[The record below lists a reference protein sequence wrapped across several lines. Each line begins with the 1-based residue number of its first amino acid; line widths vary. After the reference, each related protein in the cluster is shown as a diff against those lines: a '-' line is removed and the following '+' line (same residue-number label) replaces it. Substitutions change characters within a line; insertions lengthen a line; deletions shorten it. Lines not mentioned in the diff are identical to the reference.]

1 MSNDNLSPFDFI
13 NSVSKTKQD
22 LIRVNDS
29 LTPEQAEKQ
38 YVPFMVN
45 RGLSYFPD
53 TVLHANEMNRLPDT
67 VKEAQYRYFLT
78 AIRPNKRF
86 SKWAKAEKNDDVVLL
101 QKLYSCN
108 RRIAKGYLK
117 LLSKEQLEELRKTQ
131 EVGGTGA
138 KAK

>member
-13 NSVSKTKQD
+13 NSVSKTKID
-22 LIRVNDS
+22 LIRANDS

-53 TVLHANEMNRLPDT
+53 TVLHANEMNRLPDIQ
-67 VKEAQYRYFLT
+67 KEGQYRYYLG

-86 SKWAKAEKNDDVVLL
+86 SKWAKAEKNDDVAMI
-101 QKLYSCN
+101 QKIYSCN
-108 RRIAKGYLK
+108 RRIAKGYMKILT
-117 LLSKEQLEELRKTQ
+117 KEQIEDLRKTQ
-131 EVGGTGA
+131 EVGGT